1 MNPALSAPRLA
12 PLGLLLALLA
22 AAVCARASDLSFSAG
37 LSGPD
42 RSDSGIAHLKPAQ
55 VAALDLQVGRDVTL
69 AHEGGVTGF
78 SQGFLA
84 RRTPADR
91 AAAGLD
97 SLTAPEGRA
106 LDRLVSRAI
115 ALGPPPT
122 EGFRY
127 VPRPAPPP
135 APAVRESD
143 VTLSAK
149 TEIHGDVSVTV
160 GGGSHGQSFYG
171 TSADAYLVDPKHGF
185 TIGVGF
191 SEFRGK
197 GLLDL
202 CGPYGPYAPEYAGPP
217 YLPNW

>member
-1 MNPALSAPRLA
+1 MNPALSAPRIA
-12 PLGLLLALLA
+12 PLGLILALLT

-37 LSGPD
+37 LSGPE
-42 RSDSGIAHLKPAQ
+42 RSASGIAHLLPAQ
-55 VAALDLQVGRDVTL
+55 VSALDQEVERDVTL
-69 AHEGGVTGF
+69 AQEGGVTGF
-78 SQGFLA
+78 SQEFLA

-97 SLTAPEGRA
+97 RLTAPEGQA

-115 ALGPPPT
+115 ALGPAPT
-122 EGFRY
+122 QGFRY
-127 VPRPAPPP
+127 VPRPPP
-135 APAVRESD
+135 APAVKESD

-149 TEIHGDVSVTV
+149 AEIHGDVSVTV

-202 CGPYGPYAPEYAGPP
+202 CGPYGPYATPYGGPP
-217 YLPNW
+217 FLPDW

>member
-1 MNPALSAPRLA
+1 MTPQLPAPRLA
-12 PLGLLLALLA
+12 RLGLLLASVL
-22 AAVCARASDLSFSAG
+22 AAVCARASDLSFTSG
-37 LSGPD
+37 LSGAE
-42 RSDSGIAHLKPAQ
+42 RSQAGITRLSEPQASALDTQ
-55 VAALDLQVGRDVTL
+55 VARDVAL

-78 SQGFLA
+78 SQDFLA
-84 RRTPADR
+84 RRTPKDR

-97 SLTAPEGRA
+97 LLTPAEGQA

-115 ALGPPPT
+115 ALGPPPSQ
-122 EGFRY
+122 GFRY
-127 VPRPAPPP
+127 APPPTP
-135 APAVRESD
+135 APAVKESD

-149 TEIHGDVSVTV
+149 PQIHGDVSVTV

-202 CGPYGPYAPEYAGPP
+202 CGPYGPYAPVYEGPP
-217 YLPNW
+217 YLQSW